1 MEIRNNTPSFGMAFI
16 KPKAEEMTQFTAYV
30 TKGKKPKW
38 VKRGLEQL
46 QEKHSKDAY
55 FDLEYSPAGNT
66 IHIKPKTY
74 TAGALLEGKRTTY
87 PVGLCIPETPYDK
100 AKRYCDRVSN
110 NGNVFVKFKAL
121 GRLIKEAFKVRFI
134 NKTDV
139 LPANLRAASNDV
151 SKYEKQMID
160 QIQRERVINDA
171 LK

>member
-16 KPKAEEMTQFTAYV
+16 KPKAEEMTQFTKYV

-46 QEKHSKDAY
+46 QEKHSKDIH
-55 FDLEYSPAGNT
+55 FDLEYSPECNT
-66 IHIKPKTY
+66 IRIKPNTSR
-74 TAGALLEGKRTTY
+74 AEVLLDGQRTTY
-87 PVGLCIPETPYDK
+87 PSGLCVSETPYDK
-100 AKRYCDRVSN
+100 AARKCEWLRN
-110 NGNVFVKFKAL
+110 HGNFFNKLNAL
-121 GRLIKEAFKVRFI
+121 GNLIKEAFKVRFI

-139 LPANLRAASNDV
+139 LPGNLRAASNDV
-151 SKYEKQMID
+151 SKYEKQIIN